1 MQPNSKKN
9 SLSYKWFYH
18 QNKMDKLYLLVGR
31 NINEIIQR
39 KKHLLNSITCKTKIM
54 KTKILTFTA
63 IVLTLISC
71 SKDNDETII
80 PTTNP
85 NNVLVL
91 KVDYNTNQF
100 EGGKELSF
108 TNTATNMTVINQYV
122 SPADFGSIKLKYQEL
137 NETLFDG
144 TIVWNGLGQINYP
157 QNLLDSNQFD
167 RVMTADYVTPIS
179 GFENVFNPNNSTYNY
194 NTIWTSV
201 QSLVKVRQYLIS
213 NPNAT
218 VKIFLYTPSV
228 GIGNPAEWD
237 WIIIMKN

>member
-1 MQPNSKKN
+1 
-9 SLSYKWFYH
+9 
-18 QNKMDKLYLLVGR
+18 
-31 NINEIIQR
+31 
-39 KKHLLNSITCKTKIM
+39 M

-80 PTTNP
+80 PTTYP

-108 TNTATNMTVINQYV
+108 TNTATNMTVTNQYV
-122 SPADFGSIKLKYQEL
+122 SPSDFGSIKLKYQEL

-157 QNLLDSNQFD
+157 QNLLDANLFD
-167 RVMTADYVTPIS
+167 RVMTADYVSPIS

>member
-1 MQPNSKKN
+1 
-9 SLSYKWFYH
+9 
-18 QNKMDKLYLLVGR
+18 
-31 NINEIIQR
+31 
-39 KKHLLNSITCKTKIM
+39 M

-71 SKDNDETII
+71 SQDNDETNT

-108 TNTATNMTVINQYV
+108 TNTASNMTVTNQYV
-122 SPADFGSIKLKYQEL
+122 SPADFGSIKLKYQEI
-137 NETLFDG
+137 NETIFDG
-144 TIVWNGLGQINYP
+144 TIVWAGLGQMNYP
-157 QNLLDSNQFD
+157 QNLLNANQFD
-167 RVMTADYVTPIS
+167 RVMTTDYVIPS
-179 GFENVFNPNNSTYNY
+179 AGFENVFNPDNLPYNY

-228 GIGNPAEWD
+228 GIGNPEEWD
-237 WIIIMKN
+237 WFIFMKN

>member
-1 MQPNSKKN
+1 
-9 SLSYKWFYH
+9 
-18 QNKMDKLYLLVGR
+18 
-31 NINEIIQR
+31 
-39 KKHLLNSITCKTKIM
+39 M

-71 SKDNDETII
+71 SQDNDETNT

-108 TNTATNMTVINQYV
+108 TNTASNMTVTNQYV
-122 SPADFGSIKLKYQEL
+122 SPADFGSIKLKYQEI
-137 NETLFDG
+137 NETIFDG
-144 TIVWNGLGQINYP
+144 TIVWAGLGQMNYP
-157 QNLLDSNQFD
+157 QNLLNANQFD
-167 RVMTADYVTPIS
+167 RVMTTDYVIPS
-179 GFENVFNPNNSTYNY
+179 AGFENVFNPDNSPYNY

-228 GIGNPAEWD
+228 GIGNPEEWD
-237 WIIIMKN
+237 WFIFMKN

>member
-1 MQPNSKKN
+1 
-9 SLSYKWFYH
+9 
-18 QNKMDKLYLLVGR
+18 
-31 NINEIIQR
+31 
-39 KKHLLNSITCKTKIM
+39 M
-54 KTKILTFTA
+54 KTIILTFTA
-63 IVLTLISC
+63 IILTLISC
-71 SKDNDETII
+71 SQDNDETIT

-108 TNTATNMTVINQYV
+108 TNTASNMTVTNQYV
-122 SPADFGSIKLKYQEL
+122 PPADFGSIKLKYQEI

-144 TIVWNGLGQINYP
+144 TIVWAGLGQMNYP
-157 QNLLDSNQFD
+157 QNLLNANQFD
-167 RVMTADYVTPIS
+167 RVMTTDYVTPS
-179 GFENVFNPNNSTYNY
+179 AGFENVFNPDNSTYNY

>member
-1 MQPNSKKN
+1 
-9 SLSYKWFYH
+9 
-18 QNKMDKLYLLVGR
+18 
-31 NINEIIQR
+31 
-39 KKHLLNSITCKTKIM
+39 M
-54 KTKILTFTA
+54 KTIILTFTA
-63 IVLTLISC
+63 IILTLISC
-71 SKDNDETII
+71 SQDNDETIT

-108 TNTATNMTVINQYV
+108 TNTASNMTVTNQYV
-122 SPADFGSIKLKYQEL
+122 SPADFGSIKLKYQEI
-137 NETLFDG
+137 NETIFDG
-144 TIVWNGLGQINYP
+144 TIVWAGLGQMNYP
-157 QNLLDSNQFD
+157 QNLLNANQFD
-167 RVMTADYVTPIS
+167 RVMTTDYVIPS
-179 GFENVFNPNNSTYNY
+179 AGFENVFNPDNSPYNY

>member
-1 MQPNSKKN
+1 
-9 SLSYKWFYH
+9 
-18 QNKMDKLYLLVGR
+18 
-31 NINEIIQR
+31 
-39 KKHLLNSITCKTKIM
+39 M
-54 KTKILTFTA
+54 KTKILIFTA
-63 IVLTLISC
+63 IILTLISC
-71 SKDNDETII
+71 SKDNDETIT
-80 PTTNP
+80 PATNP

-91 KVDYNTNQF
+91 KVDYSTNQF

-108 TNTATNMTVINQYV
+108 TKTTSNMTITNQYV
-122 SPADFGSIKLKYQEL
+122 SPGDFGSIKFKYQEL

-157 QNLLDSNQFD
+157 QNLLNANQFD
-167 RVMTADYVTPIS
+167 RVMTADFVTPNA
-179 GFENVFNPNNSTYNY
+179 GFENLFNPNSSTYNY

-201 QSLVKVRQYLIS
+201 QNLVKVRQYLNS

-237 WIIIMKN
+237 WIIFMKN